1 MTTGR
6 RGPTRSQLVRARG
19 NPKGRGTAPNAFAAS
34 AKRLPLDDAKALS
47 KHVAKRL
54 EWQDEAWD
62 YFDEV
67 PEIKYSIWF
76 LGNAAGKIRL
86 FAAVRPSDNPEADPV
101 PVGDGGVDAGLA
113 TRATLEVERLKS
125 PVGGPAEI
133 TRELNMNLEVA
144 AEAYLVGLGPRI
156 IPAKGTTPESIQ
168 PEEWSIRSVSEVDV
182 EQSGSRPTYTIVDR
196 PGGTPTKLDPILD
209 TIIRIW
215 QRHPR
220 YTFLPD
226 NNMRGVLDECARL
239 VLLGNQISAEA
250 KSQMSAGIF
259 TIPNEL
265 SFGPLEETEPEDGE
279 SEGDPLDE
287 ELESALTDPVEDPSS
302 PSVVNPMSLRGP
314 AEYLKP
320 EYVRQI
326 VFARPASAVL
336 EERIQKRIERIAR
349 GMNLPV
355 EVVMGHQQTTF
366 ANAQQVD
373 EDTFEDHLQ
382 PRCELIC
389 DALTVG
395 FLQPNLIAA
404 GYDPA
409 AVEDIIV
416 WYDAGRLLRQV
427 DPAENVA
434 AALAD
439 GLISDEAGRRYWGFS
454 EDDAP
459 TPEERLIR
467 TIMHLRTF
475 DPGVSTAILKLL
487 GVPLDIPKELPG
499 NNAPARAQGDVD
511 AELTRFVLELVH
523 QRAELATEVEKI
535 AASRQSKGQRKA
547 QANVGRRFMD
557 IDRDLRTKLLA
568 AADRAVTRALE
579 RAGNRLKGRNKQR
592 GKQDVRAF
600 VTGVHPMYAAATLGP
615 RLVAAA
621 GFTDDDLI
629 GGDAW
634 DDLERQFFAWGANAQ
649 KQALGLVRDVVGLT
663 DANRG
668 EIAASQVRD
677 LDSAWDWMKDAL
689 HDLAVAKL
697 YQPDPHDVDLGEFD
711 PTSKVPTGLIR
722 QAMARAGGASG
733 LTTVQGGNPYVVLNN
748 GQPPGGI
755 ATGEL
760 VGSALTGAG
769 ASIEGYEWVYG
780 PAYRAHP
787 FEEHEDLDGTLF
799 TEFDDDALSADG
811 SWIGSDYFYPGDHDG
826 CACDVS
832 PVILGPDDV
841 VFDAASG
848 DAHYA
853 DDQGE

>member
-1 MTTGR
+1 MATIAR
-6 RGPTRSQLVRARG
+6 RGPSRGQLARART
-19 NPKGRGTAPNAFAAS
+19 NPKGKGVTPNAFAAS
-34 AKRLPLDDAKALS
+34 AKRMPLDDAKALS
-47 KHVAKRL
+47 RMVAKRL

-86 FAAVRPSDNPEADPV
+86 YAAVRPTDNPDADPV
-101 PVGDGGVDAGLA
+101 PVGDGGIDAGLA
-113 TRATLEVERLKS
+113 ARAQAEIERLKS

-156 IPAKGTTPESIQ
+156 TPAKGNVPESIQ
-168 PEEWSIRSVSEVDV
+168 PEEWSIRSVSEVDI
-182 EQSGSRPTYTIVDR
+182 ESSGSKPVYTIKDR
-196 PGGTPTKLDPILD
+196 PDGPVTKLDPMLD

-239 VLLGNQISAEA
+239 VLLGNQITAEA

-287 ELESALTDPVEDPSS
+287 ELENALTEPVEDPSS

-314 AEYLKP
+314 AEFLKP

-404 GYDPA
+404 GYDPTQ
-409 AVEDIIV
+409 VEQIVV
-416 WYDAGRLLRQV
+416 WYDAARLIRQI

-434 AALAD
+434 QALAD

-487 GVPLDIPKELPG
+487 GVPLDIPKVLPG
-499 NNAPARAQGDVD
+499 DSSASAQVD
-511 AELTRFVLELVH
+511 NDLARFVLELVH
-523 QRAELATEVEKI
+523 QKRGLDEQSAKI
-535 AASRQSKGQRKA
+535 TAARTKGQRKA
-547 QANVGRRFMD
+547 KANIGRRFMD
-557 IDRDLRTKLLA
+557 VDRELRTKLLA
-568 AADRAVTRALE
+568 AADRAVTRTLE

-600 VTGVHPMYAAATLGP
+600 VKGVHPLYAAATLGP

-634 DDLERQFFAWGANAQ
+634 DDLEQQFYAWGGNAQ
-649 KQALGLVRDVVGLT
+649 RQALDLVRDVVGLT
-663 DANRG
+663 DGNRG
-668 EIAASQVRD
+668 ELVASQARD
-677 LDSAWDWMKDAL
+677 LESAWDWMKDAL
-689 HDLAVAKL
+689 HDLAFAKL
-697 YQPDPHDVDLGEFD
+697 YAPDPHAEDLGEFD

-722 QAMARAGGASG
+722 QALSRAGGATG

-760 VGSALTGAG
+760 ISTALTGAG
-769 ASIEGYEWVYG
+769 AAVEGYEWVYG
-780 PAYRAHP
+780 PAFRAHP
-787 FEEHEDLDGTLF
+787 FEEHETLDGTLF
-799 TEFDDDALSADG
+799 SNFDDDVLSADG

-832 PVILGPDDV
+832 PVILGPDDI